1 MGRFVL
7 AALIVAALATPGHAQ
22 VQINVGI
29 ALPGPP
35 AIVLPGPPTFTV
47 IPGVPVYYAPRAP
60 ANVFFYGHQYWLFH
74 GNGWYQGPSWN
85 GPWAVVAPVHVPGPI
100 LRVPVRYF
108 HVRPPQ
114 WRGWRHDGPPRWDGH
129 WGRDWREAAHERD
142 WREREERW
150 KHRQHDH
157 DKRKPGRGHDRDDRG
172 KRGRGDRG

>member
-7 AALIVAALATPGHAQ
+7 AALIVAVLAAPGHAQ

-35 AIVLPGPPTFTV
+35 ALVV
-47 IPGVPVYYAPRAP
+47 IPGAPVYYAPHAP
-60 ANVFFYGHQYWLFH
+60 ANVFFYGYRYWLFH
-74 GNGWYQGPSWN
+74 GNGWYEGPSWN
-85 GPWAVVAPVHVPGPI
+85 GPWAVVAPVHVPVPI

-108 HVRPPQ
+108 HVRPQQ

-129 WGRDWREAAHERD
+129 WGRDWHEAAHERD
-142 WREREERW
+142 WRERENHW
-150 KHRQHDH
+150 KR
-157 DKRKPGRGHDRDDRG
+157 GRSDHDRDRGGKHGHKSGRGDDKRDGG